1 MFREF
6 VLRAEAQ
13 LNSLLRRA
21 LHPEYDQVPP
31 LTTWAILA
39 ARLAP
44 PSPPIIPQSTNTR
57 HPGLLFIPELLPA
70 G

>member
-6 VLRAEAQ
+6 VLRDEAQ
-13 LNSLLRRA
+13 LDSLLRRA
-21 LHPEYDQVPP
+21 LHAEYDQGPP
-31 LTTWAILA
+31 LTTWATLA

-44 PSPPIIPQSTNTR
+44 TPPIIPQSTNTR
-57 HPGLLFIPELLPA
+57 PPGLLVIPELLPA